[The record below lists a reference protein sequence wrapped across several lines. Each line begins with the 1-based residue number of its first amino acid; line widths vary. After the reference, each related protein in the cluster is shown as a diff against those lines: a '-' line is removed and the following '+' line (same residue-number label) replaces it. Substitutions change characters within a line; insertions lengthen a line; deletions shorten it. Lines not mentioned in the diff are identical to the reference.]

1 MALSPAGPCFCC
13 RGWTRLYSGCE
24 IHEFA
29 DGDATSNLIT
39 GVTTYADDRPASTRA
54 LDSHVRLVDVR
65 GAEYTFGPNQYFS
78 DTAQIDGSLEA
89 VARYTFRLISNG
101 GATRDFVRVEGTV
114 QWHVTTRTY
123 TTSFLVSCVG
133 GPG

>member
-39 GVTTYADDRPASTRA
+39 RVTTYADGPTSINTR
-54 LDSHVRLVDVR
+54 LDTEVRLADVK
-65 GAEYTFGPNQYFS
+65 GAEYTFSSNQYLS
-78 DTAQIDGSLEA
+78 DMALLDESFRA
-89 VARYTFRLISNG
+89 VARYTFRLI
-101 GATRDFVRVEGTV
+101 
-114 QWHVTTRTY
+114 
-123 TTSFLVSCVG
+123 
-133 GPG
+133 